1 MPFQHLSSNLTYEV
15 QVYDDA
21 CDVGGDVSHNLRE
34 VSIHEVQGELAQE
47 TGRFLPVKIF
57 TDKNIQR

>member
-21 CDVGGDVSHNLRE
+21 CDVGGDVSHNPWE
-34 VSIHEVQGELAQE
+34 VYIHDVQGELAQE
-47 TGRFLPVKIF
+47 AERFLPAE
-57 TDKNIQR
+57 NIHR